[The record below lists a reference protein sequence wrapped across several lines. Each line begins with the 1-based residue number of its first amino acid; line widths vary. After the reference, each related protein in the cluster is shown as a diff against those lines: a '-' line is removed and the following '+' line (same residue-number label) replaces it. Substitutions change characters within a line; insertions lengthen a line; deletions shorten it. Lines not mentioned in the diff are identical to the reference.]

1 MWKTLSAIVL
11 IFAGAIIGVYMA
23 NASVTAGSNSKTF
36 IYNGSWRTSL
46 YVGSTDAD
54 PHIRAYVAAIGL
66 LGLSRQEAIYFQA
79 YSDDEGNPLSSDY
92 VYELIAEDL
101 PTRWWSLTLYN
112 YDHYLTPN
120 PYNRYSVKAT
130 QAVRQPDGKI
140 RILLA
145 RKPMEGNW
153 IPMGQGQNMSMS
165 IRMYNLDPGTENQ
178 LTKLTL
184 PTIRKIGDAS

>member
-1 MWKTLSAIVL
+1 MWKILSAIVL
-11 IFAGAIIGVYMA
+11 IFVGAVIGVYMA

-36 IYNGSWRTSL
+36 IHNGSWRTSL
-46 YVGSTDAD
+46 YVGATDAD

-79 YSDDEGNPLSSDY
+79 YSDDEGNPLSSDH
-92 VYELIAEDL
+92 VYELIAGDL

-112 YDHYLTPN
+112 GDHYLTPN
-120 PYNRYSVKAT
+120 PYNRYSVKGT
-130 QAVRQPDGKI
+130 QAIRQPDGKI

-145 RKPMEGNW
+145 RDPMEGNW
-153 IPMGQGQNMSMS
+153 IPMGEGQNMSIS
-165 IRMYNLDPGTENQ
+165 IRMYNPDPGTENQ
-178 LTKLTL
+178 LTALTL